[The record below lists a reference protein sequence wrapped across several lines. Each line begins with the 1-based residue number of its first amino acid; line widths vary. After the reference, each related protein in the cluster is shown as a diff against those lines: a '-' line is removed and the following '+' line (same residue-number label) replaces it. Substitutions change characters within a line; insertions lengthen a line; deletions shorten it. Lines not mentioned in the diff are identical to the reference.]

1 MNLGSLG
8 QFIFTVGT
16 TDNQVTVIKSIINI
30 QAEAELSQAQH
41 QQSSKTDC
49 NLKIEGM
56 GLPSLSESDCMG
68 LPSLFTMEGMV
79 LPSLSVTF

>member
-8 QFIFTVGT
+8 QFIFTMGT
-16 TDNQVTVIKSIINI
+16 TDNRVTVIKSIINI

-56 GLPSLSESDCMG
+56 GLPSLSESDSKPI
-68 LPSLFTMEGMV
+68 PSNLRLQSV
-79 LPSLSVTF
+79 LEDC

>member
-1 MNLGSLG
+1 M
-8 QFIFTVGT
+8 GT
-16 TDNQVTVIKSIINI
+16 TDNRVTVIKSIINI

-41 QQSSKTDC
+41 QQSSITDC

-56 GLPSLSESDCMG
+56 GLASLSEIDCMG
-68 LPSLFTMEGMV
+68 LLSLFTMEGMV

>member
-1 MNLGSLG
+1 M
-8 QFIFTVGT
+8 GT
-16 TDNQVTVIKSIINI
+16 TDNRVTVIKSIINI

-56 GLPSLSESDCMG
+56 GLPSLFMR
-68 LPSLFTMEGMV
+68 EGMV